1 MSVRI
6 TLTLA
11 LAAAALGACET
22 VAPAGG
28 GLAPVSAAVFN
39 AQDFAWSER
48 IGTASIS
55 GVVAYSQGGRT
66 YQCAGSVGLTPDT
79 PYTRQRFSRLYGSV
93 ERAALPAE
101 TVRQRNVSDPS
112 ADYRAYTRS
121 TTCENNRFAF
131 NGLPDGGWFVI
142 AQVSAPGSERMVLM
156 QRVTTR
162 GGRPVSISL

>member
-1 MSVRI
+1 MSIRI

-11 LAAAALGACET
+11 LAAIALGACET
-22 VAPAGG
+22 VATSGG
-28 GLAPVSAAVFN
+28 GLSPVGVAVFN

-48 IGTASIS
+48 PGSASIS
-55 GVVAYSQGGRT
+55 GVVAYSQAGRA

-101 TVRQRNVSDPS
+101 TVRQRNVSDPG

-121 TTCENNRFAF
+121 TACENNRFSF
-131 NGLPDGGWFVI
+131 TGLPDGSWFVI
-142 AQVSAPGSERMVLM
+142 APVSAPGTERMVLM
-156 QRVTTR
+156 QRVATR